1 MTAGERVAPAF
12 RERHA
17 LGESG
22 QRVEGRQSRRTSARG
37 ENIRRRPPA
46 TVNRTALGVTGLLA
60 TAVGGVVLAAHYG
73 RLSWVNASSPVLSDH
88 TRPPTWLLWV
98 IVAAAGVLGLACLRW
113 ATAQV
118 TRMPQPVRW
127 RARTPDS
134 GDRTALA
141 ATTVARPVAVD
152 LEGYDGVRSAA
163 AWVCGPGRA
172 PELYLVVTAEP
183 DADIGALRTRVL
195 DHAVPRLRQA
205 LEVENIPVAM
215 ELRFARAQSTGPS
228 TRST

>member
-1 MTAGERVAPAF
+1 MTAG
-12 RERHA
+12 A
-17 LGESG
+17 LTDRGR
-22 QRVEGRQSRRTSARG
+22 RVEGSESRRAVARG
-37 ENIRRRPPA
+37 ESIRRRPPA
-46 TVNRTALGVTGLLA
+46 AVNRTVLGLTGLLV
-60 TAVGGVVLAAHYG
+60 TAVGALALAAHYG
-73 RLSWVNASSPVLSDH
+73 RLSWVDAGSPVLADR

-98 IVAAAGVLGLACLRW
+98 VVAVAGVLGLACLRW

-127 RARTPDS
+127 RARPPES

-141 ATTVARPVAVD
+141 ATTVARPVAID

-163 AWVCGPGRA
+163 AWVSGPARA

-183 DADIGALRTRVL
+183 DTDIGALRAHIL
-195 DHAVPRLRQA
+195 DHAVPRLCQA
-205 LEVENIPVAM
+205 LEVETVSVAM